1 MRIHHCNSCGYQTDR
16 DVAAAQVIKERGLS
30 TVGQTGIMLT
40 EGKEEGL
47 CAEFIEAP
55 CKPRFG
61 AGVYTPARL
70 SL

>member
-1 MRIHHCNSCGYQTDR
+1 MTPSLTLI
-16 DVAAAQVIKERGLS
+16 VAAAQVVKERGLS